1 MPAHYKQSPSLPVS
15 NTFHYTPA
23 NSEGWETD
31 SLSVSV
37 HIPSVSLTPSPFA
50 RTRAIGG
57 TCIIYW
63 DTKGS

>member
-1 MPAHYKQSPSLPVS
+1 MHAHYKQSPSLPVS
-15 NTFHYTPA
+15 NTCHYTRA
-23 NSEGWETD
+23 NSRGWETD

-50 RTRAIGG
+50 RTQAIRG